1 MSKFKSSNESKFVAS
16 AKLAEGFT
24 VIPNE
29 IMNDLD
35 LLGPNAFFVFAKILQ
50 YISNPE
56 HKISI
61 QGLSTQLGISKT
73 RVSNGLNKLI
83 EVGYIKRTPL
93 KNGNLTNGYL
103 YEVFSEK
110 QYVEIT
116 NVNDNINTNAIEKN
130 NYDEN
135 VENTISHRNPQNWD
149 TENKDTNFCDTD
161 FRYANKKNNNNNY
174 INKENEVVVSC
185 DEKEIKLI
193 ELYKTFKIEK
203 RFMPHTKKLLLEYA
217 SKFDLDVF
225 EQVFIAASE
234 ESVSKKYAYM
244 KKVFETLDIKNIRTL
259 NEYLKDQE
267 NFKNK
272 KQIKT
277 KEKSSNSVKTRYH
290 NTFNEHYKNYTVDE
304 LDNKLRSSKAA
315 NNDIEKQLY
324 LTAIENGLS
333 SLSHLSQNR
342 VVSYALEHNLEVPRG

>member
-61 QGLSTQLGISKT
+61 QGLATQLGVSKT
-73 RVSNGLNKLI
+73 RVSNGINKLI

-110 QYVEIT
+110 QNVEIT
-116 NVNDNINTNAIEKN
+116 NVNDNVTSNDSEKTYN
-130 NYDEN
+130 REII
-135 VENTISHRNPQNWD
+135 ENTTSYRNPKNWD
-149 TENKDTNFCDTD
+149 TENRDTNFCDTD
-161 FRYANKKNNNNNY
+161 FRYANKENNNKNNNN
-174 INKENEVVVSC
+174 KENNNVVVS
-185 DEKEIKLI
+185 DNEKEIKLFD
-193 ELYKTFKIEK
+193 LYKSFKIEK
-203 RFMPHTKKLLLEYA
+203 RFMPHTKKMLLEYID
-217 SKFDLDVF
+217 KFDLNVF
-225 EQVFIAASE
+225 EKVFIAASE
-234 ESVSKKYAYM
+234 ECVTKKYAYM

-259 NEYLKDQE
+259 DDYLKDQE
-267 NFKNK
+267 TFKNK
-272 KQIKT
+272 KQIKV
-277 KEKSSNSVKTRYH
+277 KQEKSSNSVNTKYH

-304 LDNKLRSSKAA
+304 LDNKLRSSKP

-324 LTAIENGLS
+324 LTALENGLG
-333 SLSHLSQNR
+333 SLSQLSQNR
-342 VVSYALEHNLEVPRG
+342 VVNYALEHHLEVPK